1 MPANCISRLLLF
13 VSVCAVWEALA
24 KSLPD
29 QGALGKLAI
38 RGMRHNEEMGVV
50 AFLRLLSTIS
60 RSVQRC
66 ALILWQPERYLRLI
80 TGEAFCRACP
90 GIASSFG
97 GIDSLISASCFDREA
112 TLVAVSWLCPR
123 AVQMWEIQMW
133 AQARVCCS
141 CAVSGPTKPGL
152 HVCHCCFAQWVTV
165 RAGGPA
171 VLEMCQS
178 LSQHFRFLH
187 SKINSPAWEHR
198 PPLLFR

>member
-97 GIDSLISASCFDREA
+97 GIDSLINICELLWQR
-112 TLVAVSWLCPR
+112 
-123 AVQMWEIQMW
+123 
-133 AQARVCCS
+133 
-141 CAVSGPTKPGL
+141 G
-152 HVCHCCFAQWVTV
+152 H
-165 RAGGPA
+165 AGGREL
-171 VLEMCQS
+171 VM
-178 LSQHFRFLH
+178 
-187 SKINSPAWEHR
+187 SPCCADVR
-198 PPLLFR
+198 DSDVSAGPSLLFLCSVRPN